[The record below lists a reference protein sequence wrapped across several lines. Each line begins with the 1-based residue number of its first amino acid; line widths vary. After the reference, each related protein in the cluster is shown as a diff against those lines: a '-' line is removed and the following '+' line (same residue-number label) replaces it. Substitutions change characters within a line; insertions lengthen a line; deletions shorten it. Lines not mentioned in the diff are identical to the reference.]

1 MNTFNKKSLYVA
13 IAAIGAVGAG
23 GAQAVNIA
31 TDGLGEVLIYPYYTV
46 NNDSAGHPY
55 NTLLSV
61 VNTTATTKAVKM
73 RFREGKN
80 SREVLDFNIFLSP
93 FDVWTAAVTPNNP
106 PAVSGTTPPAGAQI
120 STSDN
125 TCTIPNVQAA
135 SPVAFR
141 NLAYIGDTA
150 AAGFDSISRTAEG
163 YVEVFEMA
171 TYSLASITGLNSKHD
186 STGVPKDCSKVTDA
200 TASLEA
206 QPVQGGLFGGLTIV
220 NPFGGGAF
228 SQPATPLANFHVPGF
243 FRYDPTGVIN
253 QPSYTDASPI
263 SALVS
268 AGTFY
273 RSTWAG
279 GLQVTPGTQAVTAT
293 LMANSVYNEYV
304 LDTGTKSGTEW
315 VLTSPTKY
323 AHTDHAA
330 PADAPYTKVWDTKVG
345 GACEAFFAVVF
356 NREEGAPQVVN
367 NADFSP
373 QPGPAPGVSQCWE
386 SNIVAFYTTG
396 TTPQNVLGSANL
408 YTLQTPYTNGWAVIS
423 YNDPSVPLA
432 PVHSVVN
439 NGATI
444 STVLSTGAA
453 GPTTATYFGLPV
465 IGFAAET
472 FQNTALTING
482 VTYLSTFG
490 AEYAH
495 RLQTKVQ

>member
-1 MNTFNKKSLYVA
+1 M
-13 IAAIGAVGAG
+13 
-23 GAQAVNIA
+23 
-31 TDGLGEVLIYPYYTV
+31 LIYPYYTI
-46 NNDSAGHPY
+46 NNDGAGHPY

-61 VNTTATTKAVKM
+61 VNTTASTKAVKM

-93 FDVWTAAVTPNNP
+93 FDVWTAAVTPEQSAGCP
-106 PAVSGTTPPAGAQI
+106 GTTPPAGAQI

-125 TCTIPNVQAA
+125 TCTIPQRPGRPRRLRSAI
-135 SPVAFR
+135 SPH
-141 NLAYIGDTA
+141 IGDTA
-150 AAGFDSISRTAEG
+150 AAGFDSISRTSEG

-171 TYSLASITGLNSKHD
+171 TYTLTSITGLNSKHD
-186 STGVPKDCSKVTDA
+186 SNGVPKDCSKVTDA
-200 TASLEA
+200 SATLEA
-206 QPVQGGLFGGLTIV
+206 QPVQGGLFGGVTIV

-228 SQPATPLANFHVPGF
+228 SQNATPLANFHAPGF
-243 FRYDPTGVIN
+243 ARYDPTGSIGL
-253 QPSYTDASPI
+253 PSYQDANPV
-263 SALVS
+263 SAEVS

-273 RSTWAG
+273 NSTWPG
-279 GLQVTPGTQAVTAT
+279 SLFVNGGTQAVTAI

-330 PADAPYTKVWDTKVG
+330 PADAPYTTIWDKKAG

-356 NREEGAPQVVN
+356 NREEGAPQVVS

-386 SNIVAFYTTG
+386 ANVVAFYTTG
-396 TTPQNVLGSANL
+396 TTAQNVLGSANL

-423 YNDPSVPLA
+423 YNDPSAAA
-432 PVHSVVN
+432 PVHAMLN
-439 NGATI
+439 TQTI
-444 STVLSTGAA
+444 STVLATGAA
-453 GPTTATYFGLPV
+453 GPTTVTYSGLPV